1 MSLTTVPYSVR
12 YENDAEIAYSVER
25 FTAKQ
30 FKNKHGNLLEK
41 VYFYTNNGGA
51 ADYYDTTAF
60 ATFSSWFH
68 VMQFIKEWSEN

>member
-1 MSLTTVPYSVR
+1 MSLTTIPYPVR

-30 FKNKHGNLLEK
+30 FKNKYGYLKDK
-41 VYFYTNNGGA
+41 VYFYTNTGPG
-51 ADYYDTTAF
+51 DYYDTTAF

>member
-1 MSLTTVPYSVR
+1 MSLTTVPYPVR
-12 YENDAEIAYSVER
+12 YENDAEITYSVER

-30 FKNKHGNLLEK
+30 LKNKFGTILEK
-41 VYFYTNNGGA
+41 VYFYTNNGGG

-68 VMQFIKEWSEN
+68 VIQFIKEWSEN